1 MAPRL
6 DLGSRPRLGYSA
18 SRVGRAAERRAD
30 ADAMRALE
38 SDRRARAY
46 VVGGEMIVLRKAN
59 EGLDPL
65 FAWAEARALA
75 GVAETAF
82 LGLVDG
88 APRFAVAIEP
98 NAATALKADNAFEV
112 TDLRSIAVRGL
123 IEPDHL
129 PPLAEG
135 KALLNWHT

>member
-1 MAPRL
+1 MPPRL
-6 DLGSRPRLGYSA
+6 DLGARPRLGYSA
-18 SRVGRAAERRAD
+18 SRVDRAADRR

-38 SDRRARAY
+38 SDSRARAY
-46 VVGGEMIVLRKAN
+46 VIGGEMIVLRKSN

-82 LGLVDG
+82 LGFVDG

-98 NAATALKADNAFEV
+98 GAAM
-112 TDLRSIAVRGL
+112 S
-123 IEPDHL
+123 
-129 PPLAEG
+129 
-135 KALLNWHT
+135 